1 MAGPPPPSGE
11 VDTDEGYEVMT
22 ETVAVAVSWAVAELG
37 RATLGD
43 ARLNRRL
50 VRVAERLGAQPSASI
65 PVACGGWAETQAAY
79 RLLAHEALTW
89 EQGLAPHWDGSIERM
104 RCHPVVLC
112 VHDSTELD
120 YTAQP
125 SIAGLGP
132 LSYMHQHGLY
142 VHPTLAV
149 PPDGVPLGVLDAW
162 LWTRD
167 RETFGEDKRH
177 WPIEAKESMRWL
189 EGFERCAALAA
200 SLPDTRLVYV
210 ADRECDLH
218 AFMVRAQREPG
229 IDGLIRATHNR
240 CLAEGGKLWDRL
252 AQAPVLGEVSFILPA
267 RPNRPSRPVVLTV
280 RAEPVTLHPTGGELV
295 TVTALRAREES
306 PPGGVEPL
314 DWRLL
319 TNRSAATLAQAA
331 ELIQWYGT
339 RWSIEVFF
347 RILKTGCRVEALQ
360 LSTRDRLEPAL
371 ALYVIIAW
379 RIQYLTVLGR
389 TTPELPCDAVLDP
402 AEWQAVY
409 VAIHRRPPPV
419 IPPPLPTMLGWI
431 ARLGGHLGRKCDGPP
446 GPPAMWIGLQ
456 RARDLAWGMEVAS
469 DLHAPSTG

>member
-1 MAGPPPPSGE
+1 
-11 VDTDEGYEVMT
+11 MT
-22 ETVAVAVSWAVAELG
+22 ETAGVSWAAVELG
-37 RATLGD
+37 GANLGD

-50 VRVAERLGAQPSASI
+50 VRVAERLGAQPGASI

-79 RLLAHEALTW
+79 RLLAHEAVTW
-89 EQGLAPHWDGSIERM
+89 EQVLAPHWDCSVERM
-104 RCHPVVLC
+104 RRQPVVLC
-112 VHDSTELD
+112 VQDSTELD

-125 SIAGLGP
+125 GIAGLGP
-132 LSYMHQHGLY
+132 LSYLRQHGLY

-149 PPDGVPLGVLDAW
+149 TPDGVPLGVLDAW

-189 EGFERCAALAA
+189 EGFERCAELATR
-200 SLPDTRLVYV
+200 LPDTRLVYV
-210 ADRECDLH
+210 ADRECDIH
-218 AFMVRAQREPG
+218 EFMVRAQRAPG
-229 IDGLIRATHNR
+229 IDWLIRATHNR
-240 CLAEGGKLWDRL
+240 CLAEGDKLWDRL
-252 AQAPVLGEVSFILPA
+252 AQAPVLGEVTFALPA

-280 RAEPVTLHPTGGELV
+280 RAERVTLHPKGGKPV

-306 PPGGVEPL
+306 PPAGVEPL

-319 TNRSAATLAQAA
+319 TNRVADTLAQAA
-331 ELIQWYGT
+331 ESIQWYGT

-360 LSTRDRLEPAL
+360 LSTRERLEPAL
-371 ALYVIIAW
+371 AVYLIIAW

-402 AEWQAVY
+402 TEWQAVW

-419 IPPPLPTMLGWI
+419 IPPPLPAMLGWI

-446 GPPAMWIGLQ
+446 GPQALWIGLQ
-456 RARDLAWGMEVAS
+456 RARDLAWGMQLAS
-469 DLHAPSTG
+469 DLHTQSTD